1 MIDFPPKLPLRIN
14 QMADMKLKVQRTVFD
29 LDAFEEVL
37 LVKEVD
43 FAPVSSTEEALAR
56 LGNDATKFLAI
67 LNEGL
72 ESEARRIGAENPN
85 DWRTFGDDGEVN
97 GLFEGTLADMK
108 SVNNLVLTLAK
119 TTFGYTK
126 DASKDTKKAAK
137 QSAMALIAAT
147 DVIKEGLRKSAAK

>member
-1 MIDFPPKLPLRIN
+1 
-14 QMADMKLKVQRTVFD
+14 MADTKLKVQRTVFD

-56 LGNDATKFLAI
+56 LGNDAAKFLGI
-67 LNEGL
+67 INEGL
-72 ESEARRIGAENPN
+72 EAETRRLAGDNPN

-97 GLFEGTLADMK
+97 GIFEGTVADSK

-119 TTFGYTK
+119 TTFGYSK
-126 DASKDTKKAAK
+126 DASKEVKKAAK